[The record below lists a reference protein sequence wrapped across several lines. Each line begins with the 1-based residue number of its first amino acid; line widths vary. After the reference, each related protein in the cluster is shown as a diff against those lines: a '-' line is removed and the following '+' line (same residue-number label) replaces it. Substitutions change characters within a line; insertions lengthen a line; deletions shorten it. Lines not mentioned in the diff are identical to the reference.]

1 METESLIGGRPLLS
15 AQLQYAVLPAF
26 RNLGANK
33 PTKKG
38 GALTRPSFL
47 CTTYGSI
54 DPVDSMTYRAAVAA
68 VIVAAGNANGPPN
81 PWIER

>member
-1 METESLIGGRPLLS
+1 MTESLINEMLLLS
-15 AQLQYAVLPAF
+15 AQLQNAVLPVL

-33 PTKKG
+33 PTKRG
-38 GALTRPSFL
+38 GGVSRPPPL

-54 DPVDSMTYRAAVAA
+54 DPVDSLTYRDAVAA

-81 PWIER
+81 PWMER